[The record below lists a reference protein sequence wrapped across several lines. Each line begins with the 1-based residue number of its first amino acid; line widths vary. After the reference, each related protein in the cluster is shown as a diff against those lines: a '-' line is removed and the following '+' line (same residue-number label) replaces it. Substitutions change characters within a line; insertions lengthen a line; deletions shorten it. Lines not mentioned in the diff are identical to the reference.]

1 MATGPAG
8 CDTSVRPT
16 EHMAHSDIP
25 KNVRQLIVRHIDSV
39 QQVEI
44 LALLQGDPEREW
56 TAAEISRALHIP
68 PQACGEWLDA
78 FASARLVVRGQ
89 DGYKHSDRG
98 GADHLVECY
107 SRRRLA
113 VIDSIYNK
121 PSTAI
126 QSFSD
131 AFRLRKDD

>member
-1 MATGPAG
+1 
-8 CDTSVRPT
+8 
-16 EHMAHSDIP
+16 MAHSDIP

-44 LALLQGDPEREW
+44 LALLRDNPEREW
-56 TAAEISRALHIP
+56 TVAEISRSLHIAP
-68 PQACGEWLDA
+68 NSCATWLEA
-78 FASARLVVRGQ
+78 FAAARLVDRTDTGF
-89 DGYKHSDRG
+89 KHAAS
-98 GADHLVECY
+98 GARSQQADELVDCY

-121 PSTAI
+121 PSAAI

-131 AFRLRKDD
+131 AFRLRRDD

>member
-1 MATGPAG
+1 
-8 CDTSVRPT
+8 
-16 EHMAHSDIP
+16 MAHRDIP
-25 KNVRQLIVRHIDSV
+25 KNVRQVIARHIESV

-44 LALLQGDPEREW
+44 LALLREEPERGW
-56 TAAEISRALHIP
+56 TVADISRSLHIAP
-68 PQACGEWLDA
+68 AACEAWLDE
-78 FASARLVVRGQ
+78 FAAARLVDR
-89 DGYKHSDRG
+89 DGDGFRHAARTRD
-98 GADHLVECY
+98 ADDLVECY

>member
-1 MATGPAG
+1 
-8 CDTSVRPT
+8 
-16 EHMAHSDIP
+16 MAHSDIP

-44 LALLQGDPEREW
+44 LALLRGDPDREW
-56 TAAEISRALHIP
+56 TAAEISRSLHIAP
-68 PQACGEWLDA
+68 DACQRWLEA
-78 FASARLVVRGQ
+78 FAAARLVSST
-89 DGYKHSDRG
+89 DGGFSHGSRAGD
-98 GADHLVECY
+98 ADDLVECY

-121 PSTAI
+121 PSPAI

-131 AFRLRKDD
+131 AFRLRRDD

>member
-1 MATGPAG
+1 
-8 CDTSVRPT
+8 
-16 EHMAHSDIP
+16 MAHSDIP

-44 LALLQGDPEREW
+44 LALLRGEPDREW
-56 TAAEISRALHIP
+56 PVADVSRALHIAP
-68 PQACGEWLDA
+68 SACSAWLDA
-78 FASARLVVRGQ
+78 FAAAGLVDATGA
-89 DGYKHSDRG
+89 GYRHATRSRD
-98 GADHLVECY
+98 ADDLVDCY

-131 AFRLRKDD
+131 AFRIRKDN

>member
-1 MATGPAG
+1 
-8 CDTSVRPT
+8 
-16 EHMAHSDIP
+16 MAHSDIP
-25 KNVRQLIVRHIDSV
+25 KNVRQVIVRHIDSV

-44 LALLQGDPEREW
+44 LALLQGDPDRVWNVGEV
-56 TAAEISRALHIP
+56 SRSLHIAP
-68 PQACGEWLDA
+68 DACQRWLDA
-78 FASARLVVRGQ
+78 FAAARLVSRTDAGFRHESRSR
-89 DGYKHSDRG
+89 D
-98 GADHLVECY
+98 ADDLVECY

-121 PSTAI
+121 PSQAI

>member
-1 MATGPAG
+1 
-8 CDTSVRPT
+8 
-16 EHMAHSDIP
+16 MAHTDIP
-25 KNVRQLIVRHIDSV
+25 KNVRQLIARHIDSV

-44 LALLQGDPEREW
+44 LALMQGAPEREW
-56 TAAEISRALHIP
+56 TVAEISRSLHIAP
-68 PQACGEWLDA
+68 NACSQWLEA
-78 FASARLVVRGQ
+78 FAAAKLVVRTESGF
-89 DGYKHSDRG
+89 KHSDRG

-121 PSTAI
+121 PSSSI